1 MSGDREGKLTLATAA
16 SIGRVNPRGSRRA
29 PRHVRFAG
37 GTTATVTATAP
48 GCTPQPRRG
57 AAAATGV
64 RATRSVAPGPGEVS
78 VADEAA

>member
-16 SIGRVNPRGSRRA
+16 SIGRVNPRRSRRA

-48 GCTPQPRRG
+48 GCTPQPRRS

-64 RATRSVAPGPGEVS
+64 RATRSVAPGPDEVS